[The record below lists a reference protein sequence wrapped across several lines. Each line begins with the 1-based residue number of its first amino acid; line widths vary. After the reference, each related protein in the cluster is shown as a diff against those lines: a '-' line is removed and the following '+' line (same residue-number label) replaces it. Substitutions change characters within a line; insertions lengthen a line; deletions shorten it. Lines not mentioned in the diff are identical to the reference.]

1 MNADDPTPEVR
12 RGFFTPRRS
21 RQAAG
26 AELVRKLE
34 GAVPPRLRRQGARR
48 VLVGVL
54 VAGLVLSALVGFMA
68 PAWIS
73 PADFSFYGRFFWMI
87 ALFTCFYLHISVRV
101 YTDIEMDLLDER
113 QLTMR
118 DAAFADAYSILWRV
132 ITALIVLYLVW
143 PYFFPAPRDPY
154 RSGYGILVPLLFF
167 TGFLPTMVLAWTLPS
182 EQPEA

>member
-1 MNADDPTPEVR
+1 MSDANANELSDRIEIANVLYRYAKGIDDKNL
-12 RGFFTPRRS
+12 
-21 RQAAG
+21 Q
-26 AELVRKLE
+26 
-34 GAVPPRLRRQGARR
+34 Q
-48 VLVGVL
+48 VL
-54 VAGLVLSALVGFMA
+54 
-68 PAWIS
+68 
-73 PADFSFYGRFFWMI
+73 DCFS
-87 ALFTCFYLHISVRV
+87 S
-101 YTDIEMDLLDER
+101 DIEMDLLDER